1 MSNLLKALAMPPF
14 GYFAPWESKKPDDP
28 SSASVPEQ
36 PDQLKVQFSVVAAGA
51 RTPKD
56 LMAYVVPDQATHVE
70 FFLHYTHTQFMQ
82 NIVGR
87 LDETNRTN
95 GKYLFELLPKCL
107 QGAAVMAWKTVVDRF
122 IFADADSPTADEFNE
137 VVQHYLEE
145 VAGLKYL
152 KDAALRFLLNSKKP
166 MEMSPLH
173 FFRRRSIIMGYVEG
187 GLLRGNCAIPTQ
199 VQLNEAAFL
208 GCSKS
213 WQERFAE
220 THEEVPADQQVLAAA
235 FSAYHAA
242 DVRNGTL
249 KKLKK
254 EKESSKKD
262 KVRKTSFRPSTRFER
277 RPHYRPD
284 HEHRPRDPRD
294 DRSRRDYPRSGHD
307 QGKSGHSNKFQR
319 HDGGKGKPYKR
330 TPREEAH
337 HNEEER
343 SASRSRSRDRSRSSS
358 RGRSRSASPADEQYH
373 NEYGSRSCGNVP
385 AKDAPAYSDSEGE
398 EDPRKHRGYRDN
410 KGYLSFDAPA
420 NRGKRT

>member
-173 FFRRRSIIMGYVEG
+173 FFPSSLDHHGLRRRGIAPRQLRHPHASAAQRSRVPR
-187 GLLRGNCAIPTQ
+187 LL
-199 VQLNEAAFL
+199 
-208 GCSKS
+208 
-213 WQERFAE
+213 
-220 THEEVPADQQVLAAA
+220 EELARAL
-235 FSAYHAA
+235 
-242 DVRNGTL
+242 R
-249 KKLKK
+249 
-254 EKESSKKD
+254 
-262 KVRKTSFRPSTRFER
+262 
-277 RPHYRPD
+277 
-284 HEHRPRDPRD
+284 RDP
-294 DRSRRDYPRSGHD
+294 
-307 QGKSGHSNKFQR
+307 
-319 HDGGKGKPYKR
+319 
-330 TPREEAH
+330 
-337 HNEEER
+337 
-343 SASRSRSRDRSRSSS
+343 
-358 RGRSRSASPADEQYH
+358 
-373 NEYGSRSCGNVP
+373 
-385 AKDAPAYSDSEGE
+385 
-398 EDPRKHRGYRDN
+398 
-410 KGYLSFDAPA
+410 
-420 NRGKRT
+420 